1 MAVSVPNMADA
12 LWQRAGVTA
21 RRALAWWGA
30 GLAAWLPARL
40 RTTLCGQAR
49 LQLQPQGDVLRVLA
63 VQAGPAR
70 LLAELPLPLPP
81 MDDPLRRVLR
91 QDVADWPRWLLL
103 PASLGL
109 RRPLLL
115 PAAARERLREVLA
128 FEIER
133 QTPFAAEEVLY
144 DGRLLGTRDDG
155 QLQVELVVLPLRQ
168 FQAASAG
175 LGGLIDRLAG
185 VDLLDAQGQPLGVNV
200 LAPARRYRA
209 RSRDWLWSLGLAAL
223 AVLALLAGLQQ
234 VVDNRRA
241 AAAALQA
248 QMTARAAQA
257 RQVAEQRQRLLDA
270 VEGGAWL
277 RAQRNGRPSAVE
289 VMDALAQRLP
299 DGTFLE
305 KLAIDGDQLT
315 LIGLS
320 NQAAALV
327 GKLEGAPQWRA
338 PALSGALQQ
347 DPRTRMD
354 RFTLVA
360 QLRSAPATA
369 AGDGQ

>member
-1 MAVSVPNMADA
+1 M
-12 LWQRAGVTA
+12 
-21 RRALAWWGA
+21 
-30 GLAAWLPARL
+30 
-40 RTTLCGQAR
+40 
-49 LQLQPQGDVLRVLA
+49 LRVLA

-70 LLAELPLPLPP
+70 LLAELPLPLLP

-223 AVLALLAGLQQ
+223 AVLAL
-234 VVDNRRA
+234 A
-241 AAAALQA
+241 AAGWFIRQKMDGWAFVMTSVTIVFSMATIFMSLFPRVMVSSLGTDLSLTVYNTASSPYTLTVMSIVALIFVPVVLIYQGWSYWVFRRRV
-248 QMTARAAQA
+248 TTKT
-257 RQVAEQRQRLLDA
+257 E
-270 VEGGAWL
+270 
-277 RAQRNGRPSAVE
+277 
-289 VMDALAQRLP
+289 
-299 DGTFLE
+299 LE
-305 KLAIDGDQLT
+305 Y
-315 LIGLS
+315 
-320 NQAAALV
+320 
-327 GKLEGAPQWRA
+327 
-338 PALSGALQQ
+338 
-347 DPRTRMD
+347 
-354 RFTLVA
+354 
-360 QLRSAPATA
+360 
-369 AGDGQ
+369 